1 MDWDIMSGTDKREF
15 LIYVAAAIAM
25 SAAVVVVAVAVVAAV
40 VYAPWYIKPI
50 AAAFSVTLVLVI
62 ASAFYGD

>member
-15 LIYVAAAIAM
+15 LIYVTAVIVM
-25 SAAVVVVAVAVVAAV
+25 SVAAVSIAVAVVAAI

-50 AAAFSVTLVLVI
+50 AAAFAVALVLMV

>member
-1 MDWDIMSGTDKREF
+1 MDWDTMSGTDKREF
-15 LIYVAAAIAM
+15 LIYVAAVIAM

-50 AAAFSVTLVLVI
+50 AVALSVALVLTI

>member
-15 LIYVAAAIAM
+15 LIYVAAVIAM
-25 SAAVVVVAVAVVAAV
+25 SAAVVLVAVAVVAAV

-50 AAAFSVTLVLVI
+50 AVALSVALVLTI